1 MMLVSQ
7 NTQSIANK
15 PWGKAENT
23 SPLPLPSACYLYY
36 SVSKKGKKPLQ
47 GQHILIAYFMDNL

>member
-36 SVSKKGKKPLQ
+36 SVSKKRQEASPGATYPHSIFY
-47 GQHILIAYFMDNL
+47 G